1 MRVAPCFLVPSLLV
15 ILPGEEEELL
25 IIIYSIYMTFP
36 APDIRVATKS
46 TISPSAERAQHRS
59 LLHGAKLLR
68 PGCVPA
74 ARPLCQPLPV
84 PQELPDRASPDKLRA
99 QPGCLENISLA
110 CSRGCACVCEWSAGS
125 DTKARPT
132 RRVPGRNRAYCNTTS
147 PGSGLLNSHNALKK
161 KKKLMAVSLFP
172 LHPRA
177 AFCSLVSP

>member
-1 MRVAPCFLVPSLLV
+1 
-15 ILPGEEEELL
+15 
-25 IIIYSIYMTFP
+25 MTFP

-161 KKKLMAVSLFP
+161 KVDGCQPLPPPPKGSISFLSISIGKVPSLIKKTALA
-172 LHPRA
+172 RA
-177 AFCSLVSP
+177 EG